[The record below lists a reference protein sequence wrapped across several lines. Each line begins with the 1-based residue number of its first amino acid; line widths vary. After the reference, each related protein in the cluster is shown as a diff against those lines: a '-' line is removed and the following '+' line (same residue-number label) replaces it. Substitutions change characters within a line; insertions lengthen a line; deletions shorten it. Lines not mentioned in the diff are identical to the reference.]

1 MTIREASAVGVEPVV
16 LTSESTVVGLYEPEE
31 TDRTGYQSEAELEA
45 AFIRQ
50 LQAQAYEYVS
60 FASEDELVANLRT
73 QLEALNDYTWSL
85 YKVVEQVYYFCCRK
99 SFISFS

>member
-31 TDRTGYQSEAELEA
+31 TDRAGYQSEAELEA

-50 LQAQAYEYVS
+50 LQAQAY
-60 FASEDELVANLRT
+60 
-73 QLEALNDYTWSL
+73 
-85 YKVVEQVYYFCCRK
+85 
-99 SFISFS
+99 

>member
-31 TDRTGYQSEAELEA
+31 TDRAGYQSEAELEA

-50 LQAQAYEYVS
+50 LQAQAYEYVTFS
-60 FASEDELVANLRT
+60 SETELIANLRT
-73 QLEALNDYTWSL
+73 QLEALNDYTFTEVDGATRS
-85 YKVVEQVYYFCCRK
+85 KP
-99 SFISFS
+99 S